1 MSELFLA
8 HASCQEHP
16 MSGQTP
22 DLSAMLRRVAEIEV
36 RGERGGGDGGGSL
49 VPRPNSGYQATFPS
63 SHVAWMMIVCPT
75 DPGHC
80 RLKRSGSV

>member
-1 MSELFLA
+1 MLELFLA

-36 RGERGGGDGGGSL
+36 RGEGCGGGEEVML
-49 VPRPNSGYQATFPS
+49 
-63 SHVAWMMIVCPT
+63 VCPT
-75 DPGHC
+75 DPDHC
-80 RLKRSGSV
+80 RPRRNRSV